1 MSTSRVNRWMD
12 FAIGVALGVILG
24 ALAMVA
30 MRGCNPGESAATPS
44 PAQSPAGIDI
54 GDEGGCSAGN
64 AHAMAD
70 ARYSPAGE
78 NPASRPSIPSDSA
91 QDRLARFFDAIFA
104 HESVGGTVLVGDK
117 GKSRGPFHIQRGYW
131 QDGGGDPKTYDRLVD
146 NRAECERVML
156 AYFRRYEPEAL
167 ARENFEALARLH
179 NGGPNWREK
188 PVTVEYWAAAK
199 EKMP

>member
-24 ALAMVA
+24 ALALA
-30 MRGCNPGESAATPS
+30 AIRGCVPGGSAPAPS
-44 PAQSPAGIDI
+44 PAQSPAGI
-54 GDEGGCSAGN
+54 EAV
-64 AHAMAD
+64 A
-70 ARYSPAGE
+70 PAGE
-78 NPASRPSIPSDSA
+78 TVGESA
-91 QDRLARFFDAIFA
+91 LTRSPKSEGNTGGLRLLFDAIFA
-104 HESVGGTVLVGDK
+104 HESIGGTVLVGDK